1 MPSFKGHL
9 GISQYQTG
17 LTKDRHFQALSIYKI
32 RLKMKRSMSL
42 VNISVTKV
50 RFKYLAECGENDLLA
65 IIK

>member
-17 LTKDRHFQALSIYKI
+17 LTKDRHSQALSIYKI

-42 VNISVTKV
+42 VICVTKV
-50 RFKYLAECGENDLLA
+50 RFKHLAECGENDSLA